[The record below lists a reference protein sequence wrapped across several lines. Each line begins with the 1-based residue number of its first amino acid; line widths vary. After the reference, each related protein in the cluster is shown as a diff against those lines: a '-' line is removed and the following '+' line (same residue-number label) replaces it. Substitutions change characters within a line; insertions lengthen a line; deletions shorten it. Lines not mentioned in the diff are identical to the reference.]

1 MSLYIRPLHQGPCI
15 RNRCIG
21 GLTGS
26 RTAEVFA
33 RLPVEDAVSLHAQSW
48 LDRGLGFQKQISI
61 GTWVDNAFVLSDS
74 VNGATCL
81 LNELE
86 AYLSQQWA
94 LSIKPSSREFM
105 AVWGAEDADESVDGY
120 QNVKVFKALGH
131 FVQYNGSVEIC
142 FKNAVNNA
150 WRSFWGNVGKAHF
163 KKFGVSIRL
172 ARIKRLV
179 FPVVSYRFVRWP
191 FSKTRAARLDRVQ
204 SEMTA
209 IVLGIRKLEG
219 ETPQAYAHR
228 RNTHVR
234 NAIPCTDRW
243 STVWAQRILSWH
255 RHVLRNSMSAC
266 WVSKIWHI
274 MTPESLE
281 LRRRDN
287 SSGRPNVRCIPGWGA
302 LRWTECIVRAKNHI
316 EHKGIE

>member
-61 GTWVDNAFVLSDS
+61 GTWVDNAFVLSDA

-105 AVWGAEDADESVDGY
+105 AVWGSEDADESVDGY

-131 FVQYNGSVEIC
+131 FVQYNG
-142 FKNAVNNA
+142 
-150 WRSFWGNVGKAHF
+150 
-163 KKFGVSIRL
+163 
-172 ARIKRLV
+172 
-179 FPVVSYRFVRWP
+179 
-191 FSKTRAARLDRVQ
+191 
-204 SEMTA
+204 
-209 IVLGIRKLEG
+209 
-219 ETPQAYAHR
+219 
-228 RNTHVR
+228 
-234 NAIPCTDRW
+234 
-243 STVWAQRILSWH
+243 
-255 RHVLRNSMSAC
+255 
-266 WVSKIWHI
+266 
-274 MTPESLE
+274 
-281 LRRRDN
+281 
-287 SSGRPNVRCIPGWGA
+287 
-302 LRWTECIVRAKNHI
+302 
-316 EHKGIE
+316 